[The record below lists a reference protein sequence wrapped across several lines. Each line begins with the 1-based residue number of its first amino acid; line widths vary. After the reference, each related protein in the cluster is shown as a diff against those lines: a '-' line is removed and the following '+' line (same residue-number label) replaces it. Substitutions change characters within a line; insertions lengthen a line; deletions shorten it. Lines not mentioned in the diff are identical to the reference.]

1 MNLNRLIKL
10 CFASITFDLLSIQA
24 PGIISAELTAC
35 MQKDV
40 YVCIQQKRFRYCPFY
55 VCPHSHK
62 EICTRMSAINM
73 YLSNLIR
80 NIL

>member
-10 CFASITFDLLSIQA
+10 CFASVTFDLLSIQA

-40 YVCIQQKRFRYCPFY
+40 YVCIQQKRFRYCPL
-55 VCPHSHK
+55 
-62 EICTRMSAINM
+62 RMSAQSQRDL
-73 YLSNLIR
+73 YTLR
-80 NIL
+80 PQ